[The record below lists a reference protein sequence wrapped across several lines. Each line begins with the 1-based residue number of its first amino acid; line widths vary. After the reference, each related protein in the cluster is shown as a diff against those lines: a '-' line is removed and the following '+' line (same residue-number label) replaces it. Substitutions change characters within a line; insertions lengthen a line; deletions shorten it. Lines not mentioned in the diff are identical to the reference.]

1 MNSSKAKAGEADGPH
16 ELSQSPALPIA
27 TTPAG
32 RLESAHLL
40 FDRGLLSEASAELT
54 ELIKSSHND
63 WRLLAQA
70 RCLLSR
76 VRALEGHFNDSL
88 AAIESYESPDARHG
102 LDPQTDIQ
110 LRVQLGLAFNY
121 TGEFPKAIAFLNAA
135 LRDTPETGADAER
148 GAIYE
153 ALARVYRTINEYAIA
168 RDHSLK
174 ALEHYRR
181 TGDWR
186 GLAETNAGLAALE
199 LFEGRHEASLK
210 YSEQAAKLV
219 GDRHAPYL
227 LGKIYGNMG
236 GVCWFLRRPHDGIR
250 HLEKAI
256 RYYEST
262 EHKLNA
268 SMGYNNLGV
277 NLMLVGRW
285 QRAEEALKRAL
296 ELAFGLD
303 ERSAQVAMILSSL
316 GELRSF
322 RGELEDAR
330 SLFERAVEL
339 ATAKGNKWYA
349 GQALR
354 SLTRFHLAAGDTANA
369 LSRGHEALALAEHIN
384 DRQALCESNLL
395 LAEAH
400 LREGERET
408 CSALLRKVTDLVE
421 YTVIDMAITS
431 ETQRLSGLLAMDQG
445 NAVLAAHHFGRSV
458 SIYEILGDRYRSACA
473 YFDLGRA
480 YTESQ
485 PERAAEPLSMAA
497 QIFRQ
502 LDARPALKQAE
513 DALAALGSG
522 AGQKFSSDLPLR
534 SPLSIL
540 RMTEAVTS
548 RELLLRE
555 LAALIRHETMAHKVL
570 ILEPGD
576 ESRQRVVTTFGYDAS
591 EGEHLAEAWT
601 SAGDDEARE
610 QLAAK
615 EDAAVMRLRVGKTT
629 RAATLFVSPRT
640 SMEFAGREEIETL
653 LRVAEMGLDLSAAR
667 EQLREGDDDQYPAPQ
682 VSASLMP
689 GFIHSS
695 PVMNRL
701 VEEMHKI
708 RSSDVTVL
716 VTGESGTGK
725 ELVARAIHT
734 LSSRRNKVFV
744 PFNCTAVPREL
755 SEGYLFGYR
764 RGAFTG
770 AVADSPGVI
779 RTAAGGTLFIDEVGD
794 LPLDVQPKLLRFL
807 QEGEI
812 QALGEQRPQQVDVRI
827 IAATNCDLEAMVQRK
842 EFREDLYYR
851 LNVIRLEVPPL
862 RERRSEIPAI
872 VNHYVDHYAAKFGKR
887 DIRVTS
893 QAVDLLMVH
902 DWPGNVRQLCNEL
915 QRAIARADDGTVIT
929 PDQLS
934 TEVRRVPAR
943 GASQESLASSD
954 ATDRPPELMLPKA
967 VESLERRM
975 VAEALRKHKGNVSR
989 AAREL
994 GITRRGLQLK
1004 LVRYGIAASV

>member
-1 MNSSKAKAGEADGPH
+1 MKLGNAKAD
-16 ELSQSPALPIA
+16 ELEGLRPPRPSPAHPI
-27 TTPAG
+27 TPAA

-54 ELIKSSHND
+54 ELIKSSPRD
-63 WRLLAQA
+63 WMLVAQA
-70 RCLLSR
+70 RCFLAKM
-76 VRALEGHFNDSL
+76 RALEGHFNDSL
-88 AAIESYESPDARHG
+88 AAIASYESPEARRG
-102 LDPQTDIQ
+102 LDSQTDIQ
-110 LRVQLGLAFNY
+110 LRVQLGIAFNY
-121 TGEFPKAIAFLNAA
+121 AGEFPKAIAFLNAA

-153 ALARVYRTINEYAIA
+153 ALARVYRTINVHPIS

-186 GLAETNAGLAALE
+186 GLAETTAGLAALE
-199 LFEGRHEASLK
+199 MFEGRYESALK
-210 YSEQAAKLV
+210 HAEQAAKLV
-219 GDRHAPYL
+219 GKRHAPFL

-256 RYYEST
+256 SYYENT
-262 EHKLNA
+262 EHNLNA
-268 SMGYNNLGV
+268 AMGYNNLGI
-277 NLMLVGRW
+277 NLMLVGQW
-285 QRAEEALKRAL
+285 DRAQEALKHAL
-296 ELAFGLD
+296 ELAFALD
-303 ERSAQVAMILSSL
+303 ERSAQVAMILASL
-316 GELRSF
+316 GELRML
-322 RGELEDAR
+322 RGELVDAR
-330 SLFERAVEL
+330 SMLERAVKL

-349 GQALR
+349 GQTLR
-354 SLTRFHLAAGDTANA
+354 SLTRCHLASGDIEEA
-369 LSRGHEALALAEHIN
+369 LGRGQEALALAEDIS
-384 DRQALCESNLL
+384 DRQAFCESNLL

-400 LREGERET
+400 LRAGEREMCT
-408 CSALLRKVTDLVE
+408 ALLQKVTDLVE
-421 YTVIDMAITS
+421 YTVVDMAISS
-431 ETQRLSGLLAMDQG
+431 ETQRLTGLLAMDQG
-445 NAVLAAHHFGRSV
+445 NAMEAAHHFGRSV

-480 YTESQ
+480 FAGAQ
-485 PERAAEPLSMAA
+485 PECAAEPLSMAV
-497 QIFRQ
+497 QIFRE
-502 LDARPALKQAE
+502 LDARLDLTRAE
-513 DALAALGSG
+513 EALAALGSH
-522 AGQKFSSDLPLR
+522 ARQSFSSDLTVR
-534 SPLSIL
+534 SHRSIL
-540 RMTEAVTS
+540 RMTEAICS

-555 LAALIRHETMAHKVL
+555 FAALIRHETMAHKVL
-570 ILEPGD
+570 IMEPGD
-576 ESRQRVVTTFGYDAS
+576 ESRQRVVTTYGYDTPQS
-591 EGEHLAEAWT
+591 ERIAETWT
-601 SAGDDEARE
+601 NAADDEERE
-610 QLAAK
+610 GIAVQ
-615 EDAAVMRLRVGKTT
+615 EDAAVMRLRVTN
-629 RAATLFVSPRT
+629 ATPATMLISPR
-640 SMEFAGREEIETL
+640 SSVEFAGREEIETL
-653 LRVAEMGLDLSAAR
+653 LRVAEIGLELSAAR
-667 EQLREGDDDQYPAPQ
+667 AQLRELEVDQFPASQ
-682 VSASLMP
+682 VNASLMP

-695 PVMNRL
+695 PSMSRL

-725 ELVARAIHT
+725 ELVAQAIHA
-734 LSSRRNKVFV
+734 LSSRRSKVFV

-827 IAATNCDLEAMVQRK
+827 IAATNCDLEGMVERRQ
-842 EFREDLYYR
+842 FREDLYYR

-872 VNHYVDHYAAKFGKR
+872 VNYYLDHYATKFGKR
-887 DIRVTS
+887 DIGMTS

-902 DWPGNVRQLCNEL
+902 DWPGNIRQLCNEL
-915 QRAIARADDGTVIT
+915 QRAIARAADGTVIT

-934 TEVRRVPAR
+934 TEIRRVPAP
-943 GASQESLASSD
+943 GESQESGVTSEVAGAGS
-954 ATDRPPELMLPKA
+954 AQELLIPKA
-967 VESLERRM
+967 VENLERRM
-975 VAEALRKHKGNVSR
+975 IADSLRRHTGNISR

-994 GITRRGLQLK
+994 GLTRRGLQLK
-1004 LVRYGIAASV
+1004 LGRYGMAISG